1 MKAYFI
7 ENEKVFDSYMKMA
20 LDEALL
26 LKSVKTGI
34 PILRFY
40 SWNEEAVALGHFQSA
55 EKELKLEECRKNNIE
70 IFRRLTGGGAVFKDP
85 LGEFNYSVVIPEHM
99 ITSDIKESHRF
110 INKAVVKGLEKLG
123 VEAYHQGIN
132 DICVNGKKI
141 SGNAQT
147 RLKGGV
153 LHHGTLLVKFNIQ
166 KMKKY
171 LDIPK
176 EKLGGKDVNVM
187 AKAVGVLSDYAS
199 FSDEELFIAI
209 KEGFEDAFNW
219 RFESTVYEKEDLKKA
234 LELYDKYSSEEWIY
248 MR

>member
-26 LKSVKTGI
+26 LKAVKTGT

-40 SWNEEAVALGHFQSA
+40 SWNKKAVAIGYFQSL
-55 EKELKLEECRKNNIE
+55 EKEVKLDNCKKDGLE

-85 LGEFNYSVVIPEHM
+85 LGEYNYSVVMPESI
-99 ITSDIKESHRF
+99 ITKDIKESHEF
-110 INKAVVKGLEKLG
+110 INKAVIKGLKKLG
-123 VEAYHQGIN
+123 MDAYHNGIN
-132 DICVNGKKI
+132 DISVEGKKV

-153 LHHGTLLVKFNIQ
+153 LHHGTLLVKFDIE
-166 KMKKY
+166 KMNYY

-176 EKLGGKDVNVM
+176 EKLMGKDPSVM
-187 AKAVGVLSDYAS
+187 RKAVGVLSDYAD
-199 FSDEELFIAI
+199 FSDEELFKAI
-209 KEGFEDAFNW
+209 KEGFEETFNW
-219 RFESTVYEKEDLKKA
+219 SFETISYGKEDLAKA
-234 LELYDKYSSEEWIY
+234 LELYEKYSSEEWVF